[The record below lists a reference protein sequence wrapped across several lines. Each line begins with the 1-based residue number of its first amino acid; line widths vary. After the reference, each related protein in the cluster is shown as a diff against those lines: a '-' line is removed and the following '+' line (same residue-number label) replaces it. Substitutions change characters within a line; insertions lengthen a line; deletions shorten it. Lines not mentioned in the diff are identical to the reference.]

1 MAKYLVIVES
11 PAKVKTIKKFLGSNY
26 EVMAS
31 QGHVRDLP
39 KSQMGIDVDMIL
51 SLNILQSVVKAR
63 YLPHFVRKPRRLIKY
78 ILQPIPIE
86 RGKLYRGICLR
97 R

>member
-39 KSQMGIDVDMIL
+39 KSQMGIDVD
-51 SLNILQSVVKAR
+51 ILQSVVKAR

-78 ILQPIPIE
+78 TLQPIPIE
-86 RGKLYRGICLR
+86 REKLYRGICLR

>member
-39 KSQMGIDVDMIL
+39 KSQMGIDVD
-51 SLNILQSVVKAR
+51 ND
-63 YLPHFVRKPRRLIKY
+63 FEPRRLIKY
-78 ILQPIPIE
+78 TLQPIPIE
-86 RGKLYRGICLR
+86 REKLYRGICLR